1 MTHLWSPSRTPLSE
15 EELLREFGWMNS
27 IRSISSDSDLLSL
40 SPLLLTPMAQTVQH
54 TAMEVDEGVSAVV
67 ERNGNQHQQHQ
78 PHYQPQ
84 QQQQQDLRPVLLPTT
99 TTTTPTI
106 SPFILNYQRGLGLLH
121 SLDVADHSDRP
132 YEPVWLIC
140 TSRGCSQQL
149 KTEERLQ
156 QHLLRD
162 HHLLPN
168 QCVLRGCAESFAM
181 IRSLHE
187 HVLTAHDGVTE
198 WRCPASERCSALL
211 FEGYAALS
219 KHVHLFHQIG
229 CFACISCPFI
239 GFTRAAMMQHYRA
252 AHSGQGPGA
261 AAETAAVVVAAAEA
275 LPMANCCTTSN
286 GFAKR
291 VEK

>member
-54 TAMEVDEGVSAVV
+54 TAMEVDEGVSSVV
-67 ERNGNQHQQHQ
+67 ERNGSQHQQHHQ
-78 PHYQPQ
+78 LQ
-84 QQQQQDLRPVLLPTT
+84 QHQQDLPTITTTTT

-181 IRSLHE
+181 
-187 HVLTAHDGVTE
+187 
-198 WRCPASERCSALL
+198 
-211 FEGYAALS
+211 
-219 KHVHLFHQIG
+219 
-229 CFACISCPFI
+229 
-239 GFTRAAMMQHYRA
+239 M
-252 AHSGQGPGA
+252 
-261 AAETAAVVVAAAEA
+261 
-275 LPMANCCTTSN
+275 
-286 GFAKR
+286 
-291 VEK
+291 